1 MRGLCGKVY
10 GTFLATAEGGGERRT
25 IAYFWG
31 RPCIRCTAGRGT
43 ERGVLLSQV
52 SSSNWYAVFE
62 RFEIA
67 PNLLNEG
74 DRTLRPR
81 NMTWNRLIRKS
92 QVVEGEGKG
101 LL

>member
-1 MRGLCGKVY
+1 MERYVVRLLPRPRDGKQ
-10 GTFLATAEGGGERRT
+10 RWM

-31 RPCIRCTAGRGT
+31 MALYSIHGW
-43 ERGVLLSQV
+43 ERDGVWGGVLLSQV

-67 PNLLNEG
+67 PSLLNED

-81 NMTWNRLIRKS
+81 KYDLEPSYTKKS
-92 QVVEGEGKG
+92 QVVKMEGEG

>member
-1 MRGLCGKVY
+1 M
-10 GTFLATAEGGGERRT
+10 

-31 RPCIRCTAGRGT
+31 MPLYSIHGW
-43 ERGVLLSQV
+43 ERDGEGELLLSQV
-52 SSSNWYAVFE
+52 SSSNWHAVFE

-81 NMTWNRLIRKS
+81 KYDLEPSYTKKS
-92 QVVEGEGKG
+92 SGRRGERGIVVVWFNS
-101 LL
+101 